1 MAMHGTGLDMDEL
14 WHDAPEEM
22 EHWEQPEEATLSIHT
37 VEGSQEMETIKML
50 GVHRIGNWLS

>member
-1 MAMHGTGLDMDEL
+1 MDEL